1 MDCPKCDKR
10 CSDKHA
16 LEKHMIKHTVGKNLV
31 CDICGVR
38 LKRQS
43 NPDLH
48 LRQHTGT
55 KNSIE
60 RADKGVEE
68 IEREH

>member
-1 MDCPKCDKR
+1 
-10 CSDKHA
+10 
-16 LEKHMIKHTVGKNLV
+16 MIKHTVGKNFV
-31 CDICGVR
+31 CNICGVR